1 MKIHR
6 FFVPAGLLPSASE
19 LPKTVTILDEELF
32 HQWKNVL
39 RLKPDE
45 WVVLCDGT
53 GTDASATIVGFG
65 KKSVEVSIESLAKN
79 ESEPSRHVTLYCAA
93 LKRENFE
100 LVVQKAVE
108 VGVSEIVPLI
118 TRRTIKTHLK
128 RERLEKIAKEAA
140 EQSGRGI
147 VPMVHEE
154 RSFEDVLETA
164 TKNELHYFFD
174 FGGKDFSLAKNGSSS
189 AQNISLYIGPEGG
202 WDEQEHDAAK
212 KAGMNI
218 VSLGSR
224 VLRGETAA
232 IVATFLATR

>member
-19 LPKTVTILDEELF
+19 LPKSVTILDEELF

-45 WVVLCDGT
+45 WVVLCDGK
-53 GTDASATIVGFG
+53 GMDAQAMIVGYG

-79 ESEPSRHVTLYCAA
+79 ESEPSHRVRLYCAA

-108 VGVSEIVPLI
+108 VGVSEIIPLI
-118 TRRTIKTHLK
+118 TRRTIKTHVK
-128 RERLEKIAKEAA
+128 HERLEKIAKEAA
-140 EQSGRGI
+140 EQSGRGV
-147 VPMVHEE
+147 VPTVHEA
-154 RSFEDVLETA
+154 RSFEDVLESA
-164 TKNELHYFFD
+164 KNDEPHYFFD
-174 FGGKDFSLAKNGSSS
+174 FGGEEFSLPTSSS
-189 AQNISLYIGPEGG
+189 SGQSISLYIGPEGG
-202 WDEQEHDAAK
+202 WDEQEHQAAK
-212 KAGMNI
+212 KAGMKI
-218 VSLGSR
+218 VSLGQR

-232 IVATFLATR
+232 IVATFLASR